1 MGDFMDGFMGN
12 LIGLVAVLSIF
23 ALPVGGGIF
32 LIYKRIKT
40 KYDERMEYIKQGI
53 IPPDAAKR
61 KTTPNRYVS
70 LRNGI
75 VLVSLGIGLIVGF
88 LCTEYLVIGENNVFW
103 MMAASIVFFM
113 GAGFLTYFFI
123 TRKMM
128 MPEEGENDFV
138 QE

>member
-40 KYDERMEYIKQGI
+40 KYDERMEYIKQGN

-61 KTTPNRYVS
+61 KTTPSRYV
-70 LRNGI
+70 
-75 VLVSLGIGLIVGF
+75 
-88 LCTEYLVIGENNVFW
+88 
-103 MMAASIVFFM
+103 
-113 GAGFLTYFFI
+113 
-123 TRKMM
+123 
-128 MPEEGENDFV
+128 
-138 QE
+138 